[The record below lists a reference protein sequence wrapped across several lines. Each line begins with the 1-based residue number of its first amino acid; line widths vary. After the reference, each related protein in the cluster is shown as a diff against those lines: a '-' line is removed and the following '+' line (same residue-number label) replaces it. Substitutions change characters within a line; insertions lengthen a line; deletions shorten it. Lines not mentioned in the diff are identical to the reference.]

1 MKNLAIIPARSGSK
15 GVKDKNIRLL
25 GEKPL
30 MAWSI
35 EAALGSGEFDEVM
48 VSTDSERYA
57 EIARKHGAS
66 VPFLRSAITASDTAS
81 SNDMISEVLGEYQ
94 KRGREF
100 DTLCLLQPTS
110 PLRTAEDI
118 RKAYTLYEQKEA
130 IAVVSVCE
138 AEHTPLWCGQLPPT
152 LELDGFLPRTEAQ
165 RRQDIQ
171 KFYRLNGAIYI
182 VDTKKFK
189 MDPFPYQKGGYAY
202 VMEQERSVD
211 IDTELDIKFAE
222 FLLAKGKQGYPS

>member
-15 GVKDKNIRLL
+15 GVKDKNIRPL
-25 GEKPL
+25 GGKPL

-35 EAALGSGEFDEVM
+35 EAALKSEQFDEVM

-57 EIARKHGAS
+57 EIAREYGAS
-66 VPFLRSAITASDTAS
+66 VPFLRSPLAASDTAS
-81 SNDMISEVLGEYQ
+81 SWDTIKEVLKGYEDL
-94 KRGREF
+94 GRNF
-100 DTLCLLQPTS
+100 DTFCLLQPTS

-118 RKAYTLYEQKEA
+118 RNAYALCREKNA
-130 IAVVSVCE
+130 FAVVSVCE
-138 AEHTPLWCGQLPPT
+138 AEHSPLWCGKIPDT
-152 LELDGFLPRTEAQ
+152 LELDGFIRRESGG

-182 VDTKKFK
+182 LDIKKFK
-189 MDPFPYQKGGYAY
+189 VDPFPYQKGGYAY

-211 IDTELDIKFAE
+211 IDTELDFKFAE
-222 FLLAKGKQGYPS
+222 FLLDKN